1 MNPALGLALEPRT
14 GPVPV
19 TLTIGVDG
27 GRTSVPSLMSQSASC
42 TSESP
47 EFAVMFSR

>member
-1 MNPALGLALEPRT
+1 MLYPLI
-14 GPVPV
+14 GPVP
-19 TLTIGVDG
+19 TALTIGVAG
-27 GRTSVPSLMSQSASC
+27 GWAFEPSLMSQSASW